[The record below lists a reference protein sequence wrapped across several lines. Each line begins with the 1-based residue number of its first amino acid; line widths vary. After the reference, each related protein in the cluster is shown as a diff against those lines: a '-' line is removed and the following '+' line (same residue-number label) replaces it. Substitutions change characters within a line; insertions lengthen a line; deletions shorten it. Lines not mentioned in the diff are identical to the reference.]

1 MEHSKRRRS
10 AMMATKTSR
19 ILAYPAVSLLAVEMD
34 LFKWLK
40 RNVMKVT
47 ETAMKSLIVV
57 DRTVSY
63 PAAGMESKIWERT
76 VMMATKT
83 LSDVQTERRS
93 VWFAMPT
100 VKR

>member
-1 MEHSKRRRS
+1 MAYSKRGRS

-19 ILAYPAVSLLAVEMD
+19 TLAYPAVSLLAVETD

-57 DRTVSY
+57 VRAVSH
-63 PAAGMESKIWERT
+63 PAAGMESKIRVRT

-83 LSDVQTERRS
+83 LSDVHTESRS
-93 VWFAMPT
+93 VWFAMQT